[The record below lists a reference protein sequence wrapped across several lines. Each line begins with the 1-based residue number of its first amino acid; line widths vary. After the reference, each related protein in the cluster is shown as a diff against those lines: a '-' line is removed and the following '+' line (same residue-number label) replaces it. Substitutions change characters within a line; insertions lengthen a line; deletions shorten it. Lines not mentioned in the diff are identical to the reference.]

1 MLLWQTDVAGN
12 NNMFLSLH
20 VNHQYF
26 CLMLIKLQFFS
37 QILKKAPLSY
47 FTKIYPEKV
56 MLISENRQMD
66 GHDEGKCAF
75 FNYGHI

>member
-12 NNMFLSLH
+12 NNMFLGRH

-26 CLMLIKLQFFS
+26 FPMLNKFQFSS
-37 QILKKAPLSY
+37 QILKKAPTSY
-47 FTKIYPEKV
+47 FTKIHPEKV

-66 GHDEGKCAF
+66 MTKVKGAF
-75 FNYGHI
+75 LNYGHI